1 MYPSSKTWNRQD
13 GHANK
18 RKRPSAHDFFDE
30 SKKRA
35 RPEEARAVS
44 RDCSPKTP
52 RESESITRG
61 KAEAVSIRPH
71 PERQNYQDSRQHSPL
86 FLSPTNECQHD
97 DQTQQFTTR
106 DYPLSPL
113 SHSPEHMSD
122 ESRKTDKRRKLFAST
137 HASRVVRHFPF
148 IYVETKLIMPTA
160 SRQTLYGS
168 FSTGEVSRS
177 SRVSTSETE
186 RGKCKP

>member
-1 MYPSSKTWNRQD
+1 MNPSSKTLNRQD
-13 GHANK
+13 GHASK

-61 KAEAVSIRPH
+61 KAEAVSIRPQ
-71 PERQNYQDSRQHSPL
+71 PERQKSQDSRQHSPL
-86 FLSPTNECQHD
+86 FVSPTNECQHD
-97 DQTQQFTTR
+97 NQIRQFTTR

-122 ESRKTDKRRKLFAST
+122 ESRKTDKKRKLFAST
-137 HASRVVRHFPF
+137 HASRVVRQ
-148 IYVETKLIMPTA
+148 IYFYFCRNKTNNA
-160 SRQTLYGS
+160 N
-168 FSTGEVSRS
+168 
-177 SRVSTSETE
+177 SE
-186 RGKCKP
+186 

>member
-1 MYPSSKTWNRQD
+1 MHPSSKTWTRHD
-13 GHANK
+13 GLANK

-35 RPEEARAVS
+35 RPEGARAVS

-61 KAEAVSIRPH
+61 KAEDVSFTHH
-71 PERQNYQDSRQHSPL
+71 PEQQNLQNPRQQSPL
-86 FLSPTNECQHD
+86 FISSANDCQHD
-97 DQTQQFTTR
+97 NQTQPFTSR

-122 ESRKTDKRRKLFAST
+122 GSRKPDKRGKLFPST
-137 HASRVVRHFPF
+137 HA
-148 IYVETKLIMPTA
+148 
-160 SRQTLYGS
+160 
-168 FSTGEVSRS
+168 
-177 SRVSTSETE
+177 
-186 RGKCKP
+186 